1 MTRRKVK
8 AKRQPSGP
16 PRGRGRPSE
25 FSEAVAER
33 LCEALAAGHSMR
45 KACEPKDMP
54 APATVYRW
62 LAQKKDFR
70 ERYARAREA
79 QADLFFDQILE
90 IADDATGDVKV
101 IPQKDGSTVTK
112 IDHENVHRARLR
124 VDARKWIVARLAPKK
139 YGDEHAVFAPHLD
152 DEGKPI
158 VPVLNIMRYPLTEEE
173 KAAQE
178 RLVDGDGQNGAN

>member
-1 MTRRKVK
+1 
-8 AKRQPSGP
+8 
-16 PRGRGRPSE
+16 
-25 FSEAVAER
+25 
-33 LCEALAAGHSMR
+33 MR

-70 ERYARAREA
+70 ERYTRAREA

-152 DEGKPI
+152 DEGKP
-158 VPVLNIMRYPLTEEE
+158 VGPVSTSSTRSRGMRKRVGWRRRPSDAGSIAIRGRGGSGMLTG
-173 KAAQE
+173 
-178 RLVDGDGQNGAN
+178 R

>member
-33 LCEALAAGHSMR
+33 LCEALASGQSMR

-70 ERYARAREA
+70 ERYTRAREA

-152 DEGKPI
+152 DEGKP
-158 VPVLNIMRYPLTEEE
+158 VGPVLNIIYEKPRDEEE
-173 KAAQE
+173 RRMAEEAE
-178 RLVDGDGQNGAN
+178 RRRLDRH